1 MQRKSSNV
9 TKFYNQ
15 RGKCEQ
21 WIKEGKLALSWTRL
35 SCTRF
40 IANQVRLALFVLAYN
55 IGNFMRRF
63 GLPKQVA
70 HWSLRNV
77 QLKLVKIGPRV
88 VSYSRRT
95 IFQCGE
101 VAVSAALF
109 SDLLER
115 IHALTAAPT

>member
-1 MQRKSSNV
+1 LNFANTVGEFAGIAASSELFGV
-9 TKFYNQ
+9 SRY
-15 RGKCEQ
+15 
-21 WIKEGKLALSWTRL
+21 
-35 SCTRF
+35 
-40 IANQVRLALFVLAYN
+40 IAAPL
-55 IGNFMRRF
+55 G
-63 GLPKQVA
+63 
-70 HWSLRNV
+70 SLRNV